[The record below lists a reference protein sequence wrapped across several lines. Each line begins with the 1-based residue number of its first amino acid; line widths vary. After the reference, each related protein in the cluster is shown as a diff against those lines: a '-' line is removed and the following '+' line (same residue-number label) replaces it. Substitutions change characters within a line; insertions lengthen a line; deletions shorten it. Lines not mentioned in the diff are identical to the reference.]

1 MSLANL
7 IGVSSITR
15 KASWMRMDVE
25 DLEPPLTNPPWT
37 SMMTILLFAAAI
49 TDKCFQFLDN
59 FIAKHSHCVT
69 RCQELGGEV
78 TLMLC
83 PARVRI
89 MVPGHFSPTWQVSAV
104 LRM

>member
-15 KASWMRMDVE
+15 EASWMPVE

-69 RCQELGGEV
+69 RCPELAGVV

-89 MVPGHFSPTWQVSAV
+89 SA
-104 LRM
+104 

>member
-15 KASWMRMDVE
+15 EASWMPVE

-69 RCQELGGEV
+69 RCPELDGDTHAMSCQGQNHGSW
-78 TLMLC
+78 T
-83 PARVRI
+83 
-89 MVPGHFSPTWQVSAV
+89 F
-104 LRM
+104 